1 MKYQSTRNHA
11 LTASPAAA
19 VLRGIAPDGGLY
31 MPEAIPVLDWQSLMK
46 EDTLTMS
53 ARILSALLPEAVRNF
68 LARQATRL
76 DNAAELIAGR
86 SPERILRLGFAVVR
100 TGDEIEIDIPG
111 RSIRLAVDDAEIAA
125 RMAAQ
130 ERFRPAGRDRR
141 VPASLRAY
149 ARLVSSADKGAVR
162 IVDDNEE

>member
-1 MKYQSTRNHA
+1 M
-11 LTASPAAA
+11 
-19 VLRGIAPDGGLY
+19 
-31 MPEAIPVLDWQSLMK
+31 
-46 EDTLTMS
+46 
-53 ARILSALLPEAVRNF
+53 RNF